1 LSFRKFIRNI
11 RHSKAFF
18 VAVPFSLQAI
28 FCIAKFRFFPTPLN
42 TLLYRW
48 LGVLRCPQC
57 RGHFEVKAGPR
68 LQALRCL
75 ECPAEYAVAE
85 GIPRLVTSSRA
96 KAVDEF
102 CETYEALRLREGWA
116 SDVPEFYLH
125 LPFRD
130 LSGRHAREWQ
140 MRAHS
145 FRLVQNWLAQEF
157 GNCKLR
163 VLDAGAGSGWMSR
176 CLAERHEVVAIDVN
190 AGPHGLGALP
200 GEQRHF
206 MAVQAELDRPPFA
219 SSSFDVVIANA
230 SLHYARSVERFFAQ
244 IERVLR
250 PGGKLIVMDSPAYP
264 TREAALAARER
275 SRAYYAQM
283 GVPELAENY
292 GGLPEALFAEQKG
305 FRFTQVRRDFANFA
319 LAQKWLREKFG
330 QPVAARFPVW
340 IGERLPRPEEKWQ
353 PARRRA
359 GALLIHQGKLLT
371 YHVQG
376 ENKQYWRIP
385 GGGIEPGETP
395 ERAARRELQE
405 ELGLEVSLQRL
416 FGPYW
421 RPHAKGEWYFLAET
435 APEKLPAEN
444 AAGFEHACSVQ
455 WLPLEKL
462 AEFDI
467 RPPAL
472 KWELVEHFN
481 A

>member
-1 LSFRKFIRNI
+1 
-11 RHSKAFF
+11 
-18 VAVPFSLQAI
+18 
-28 FCIAKFRFFPTPLN
+28 LN

-57 RGHFEVKAGPR
+57 RGHFEITAGRRSPT
-68 LQALRCL
+68 LRCL
-75 ECPAEYAVAE
+75 ECFTEYAVVD
-85 GIPRLVTSSRA
+85 GIPRLVISSRA
-96 KAVDEF
+96 KAMEKF
-102 CETYEALRLREGWA
+102 CEKYNALRLREGWA
-116 SDVPEFYLH
+116 SDIPEFYLH

-130 LSGRHAREWQ
+130 FSGRHAQEWQ
-140 MRAHS
+140 MRAQS
-145 FRLVQNWLAQEF
+145 FRLVQNWLAREIS
-157 GNCKLR
+157 NRELR

-176 CLAERHEVVAIDVN
+176 CLAESHEVVAIDVN
-190 AGPHGLGALP
+190 AGPHGLAALSSA
-200 GEQRHF
+200 QRHF

-219 SSSFDVVIANA
+219 SNSFDVVIVNA
-230 SLHYARSVERFFAQ
+230 SLHYTRSVEQFFEQ
-244 IERVLR
+244 IQRVLR
-250 PGGKLIVMDSPAYP
+250 PDGKLIVMDSPTYP
-264 TREAALAARER
+264 TREAAQAAHER

-305 FRFTQVRRDFANFA
+305 FRFTRVRRDFSSPA
-319 LAQKWLREKFG
+319 LVKKWLREKFG
-330 QPVAARFPVW
+330 QPAAARFPIW
-340 IGERLPRPEEKWQ
+340 IGERLRQPEEKWQ
-353 PARRRA
+353 PGRHRA

-376 ENKQYWRIP
+376 ETKHYWRIP
-385 GGGIEPGETP
+385 GGGIEPNETP
-395 ERAARRELQE
+395 EQAARRELQE

-421 RPHAKGEWYFLAET
+421 RPHAKGEWYFLAE
-435 APEKLPAEN
+435 AASEKLPAEN
-444 AAGFEHACSVQ
+444 TGGFEHACTVQ

>member
-1 LSFRKFIRNI
+1 M
-11 RHSKAFF
+11 
-18 VAVPFSLQAI
+18 
-28 FCIAKFRFFPTPLN
+28 N

-57 RGHFEVKAGPR
+57 RGHFEITAGPR

-75 ECPAEYAVAE
+75 ECFAEYLVAD
-85 GIPRLVTSSRA
+85 GILRLVISGRA
-96 KAVDEF
+96 KAVEKF
-102 CETYEALRLREGWA
+102 CEKYDALRLREGWA
-116 SDVPEFYLH
+116 SEVPEFYLR

-130 LSGRHAREWQ
+130 LTGRHDREWQ
-140 MRAHS
+140 MRAQS

-157 GNCKLR
+157 CGRRLR

-190 AGPHGLGALP
+190 AGPHGLAALSS
-200 GEQRHF
+200 EQRCF
-206 MAVQAELDRPPFA
+206 MAIQAELDRPPFA
-219 SSSFDVVIANA
+219 SNSFDVVIANA
-230 SLHYARSVERFFAQ
+230 SLHYARGVERFFEK

-250 PGGKLIVMDSPAYP
+250 PGGKLIVMDSPTYP
-264 TREAALAARER
+264 TREAAHAAHAR
-275 SRAYYAQM
+275 SREYYAQM

-292 GGLPEALFAEQKG
+292 GGLPAALFAEQKA
-305 FRFTQVRRDFANFA
+305 FRFARVRRDFASLA
-319 LAQKWLREKFG
+319 LVKKWLREKFG

-353 PARRRA
+353 PGRHRA
-359 GALLIHQGKLLT
+359 GALLIHQDKLLT

-376 ENKQYWRIP
+376 ETKHYWRIP
-385 GGGIEPGETP
+385 GGGIEPDETP
-395 ERAARRELQE
+395 EQAARRELQE

-444 AAGFEHACSVQ
+444 AGGFEHACTVQ

-472 KWELVEHFN
+472 KWELVEYFN
-481 A
+481 TQCVIRKT